1 MLITTKMTSEEDKK
15 RERKEKLR
23 LEAEK
28 LGMSYKD
35 LKEQKKAEKERKKRI
50 READALVNPEH
61 KDDMKR
67 MRNWS
72 HDDKD
77 PEAEQQ
83 GRETKRRRT
92 RSMDAKEEEKNKAG
106 VDTSSSLTPEEWRK
120 EHNITVRGHGKYH
133 GEGASAFPA
142 PFLKFTDAPFNS
154 TVLRS
159 FEQAG
164 FTAPTP
170 IQSQVRIELVK
181 YKQLHDGYL

>member
-1 MLITTKMTSEEDKK
+1 MGSEEDKK

-23 LEAEK
+23 IEAEK

-35 LKEQKKAEKERKKRI
+35 LKEQKKAEKEKKKRI
-50 READALVNPEH
+50 READALVDPVH

-72 HDDKD
+72 HDEKD
-77 PEAEQQ
+77 PEADE

-92 RSMDAKEEEKNKAG
+92 RSMDAKEEEKNNSAR
-106 VDTSSSLTPEEWRK
+106 DTSSSLTPEEWRK

-170 IQSQVRIELVK
+170 IQSQVRTCKKTNVWCIFPCQKPVEK
-181 YKQLHDGYL
+181 

>member
-1 MLITTKMTSEEDKK
+1 
-15 RERKEKLR
+15 
-23 LEAEK
+23 
-28 LGMSYKD
+28 
-35 LKEQKKAEKERKKRI
+35 
-50 READALVNPEH
+50 
-61 KDDMKR
+61 

-77 PEAEQQ
+77 PDADQQ
-83 GRETKRRRT
+83 GRDSKRRRT
-92 RSMDAKEEEKNKAG
+92 RSMDAKEEEENE
-106 VDTSSSLTPEEWRK
+106 TLSLSMTPEEWRK

-164 FTAPTP
+164 FKTPTP
-170 IQSQVRIELVK
+170 IQSQVRIIAK
-181 YKQLHDGYL
+181 TNLHSREKKNSCGTNSSN